1 MTDEHDDAL
10 EMMPAKPSEVSSRGR
25 RKEVER
31 GRAGGKTPEMRGK
44 EGEGGEKEGTLR
56 GSIHCLQEQHHKLY
70 STHSKFRGRL

>member
-44 EGEGGEKEGTLR
+44 EGEGGRKRGDTSRFNPLSTGT
-56 GSIHCLQEQHHKLY
+56 GSQIILNTFKV
-70 STHSKFRGRL
+70 